1 MARASGYRDPSAH
14 AHPPVFFRRS
24 VPFEHEFRRL
34 VDRWGGYVRQ
44 TLLALDHRR
53 SASELEDIE
62 QEIRLR
68 LWQVLSRERNWDKP
82 ASFIRSVVLS
92 VAIDAARRRQ
102 ARGGDS
108 EHLGLESLDPAA
120 GEAAGVEERTELLA
134 VLEGLQRVDP
144 EKAEAVGL
152 YLQGF
157 TTQEIGTL
165 LGWTEAKARNIVYR
179 SLDAVRAAAAGPGS
193 SDDAER

>member
-1 MARASGYRDPSAH
+1 M
-14 AHPPVFFRRS
+14 FFRRKVPHEAEFQRLITRWS
-24 VPFEHEFRRL
+24 V
-34 VDRWGGYVRQ
+34 YVRQ
-44 TLLALDHRR
+44 TLKGLDMRR
-53 SASELEDIE
+53 SEADLQEIE
-62 QEIRLR
+62 QDIHLR

-108 EHLGLESLDPAA
+108 EHLGLEVLDPAIGGQELA
-120 GEAAGVEERTELLA
+120 VEERTELLA

-144 EKAEAVGL
+144 DKAQAVGL

-165 LGWTEAKARNIVYR
+165 LGWTEAKARNTVYR
-179 SLDAVRAAAAGPGS
+179 SLDALRAAAAGGKGEGHAPG
-193 SDDAER
+193 E

>member
-1 MARASGYRDPSAH
+1 M
-14 AHPPVFFRRS
+14 FFRRR
-24 VPFEHEFRRL
+24 VPYEAEFQRL
-34 VDRWGGYVRQ
+34 IVRWSGYVRQ
-44 TLLALDHRR
+44 TLRSLDIRR
-53 SASELEDIE
+53 SEADLEEIE

-108 EHLGLESLDPAA
+108 EHLGLDVLDPATGA
-120 GEAAGVEERTELLA
+120 QELAVEERAELLS

-144 EKAEAVGL
+144 EKAQAVGL

-179 SLDAVRAAAAGPGS
+179 SLDAVRAGAAGRQGGRNEPG
-193 SDDAER
+193 E